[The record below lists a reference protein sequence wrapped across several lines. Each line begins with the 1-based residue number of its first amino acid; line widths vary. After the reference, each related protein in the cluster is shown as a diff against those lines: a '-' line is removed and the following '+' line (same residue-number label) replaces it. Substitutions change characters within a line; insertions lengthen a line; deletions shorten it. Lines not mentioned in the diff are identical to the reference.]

1 LRLNLEEKVDEL
13 IDRNLNNIP
22 NADIV
27 SIKINEEKLTEV
39 IAGLNNFIQ
48 I

>member
-1 LRLNLEEKVDEL
+1 MEEKVDEL

>member
-22 NADIV
+22 HADIA

>member
-1 LRLNLEEKVDEL
+1 LEEKVDEL